1 MADKKNKGTMYDIS
15 LDSDKVRAASIKRYK
30 NGYSYATITFS
41 PAENEYMNINYEWEG
56 DSIPEFA
63 MNVMDIMKAFNK
75 EKASTFEEVVDYY
88 ERAADYFLN
97 KAKNLRA
104 AKDSDKE

>member
-15 LDSDKVRAASIKRYK
+15 LDPGKVRAASITRYK

-41 PAENEYMNINYEWEG
+41 PAEKEHMSINYEWEG

-63 MNVMDIMKAFNK
+63 MSVMDIMKTLNK
-75 EKASTFEEVVDYY
+75 EKASTFEEAVDYY